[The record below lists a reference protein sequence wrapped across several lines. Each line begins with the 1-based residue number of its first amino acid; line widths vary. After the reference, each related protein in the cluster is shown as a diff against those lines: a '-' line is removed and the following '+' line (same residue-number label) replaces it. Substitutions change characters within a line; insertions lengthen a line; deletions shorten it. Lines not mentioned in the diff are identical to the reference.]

1 MCCEVLGL
9 PLYTMVDN
17 SDAALDAEDHFA
29 ELKRLIEDVDRV
41 SELEKVSHK
50 VLHQSTS
57 SAWHHQLAT
66 DVAIAL
72 KHGSPGPS
80 ASTCDVS
87 STADEV
93 YPEGKRRCSG
103 LMPKSTCRPTSS
115 ASSARQPQLRPQED
129 DEGAKIK
136 DEGFFN
142 PRAPLFRPAVTQKP
156 NRVSFFPRNAHECTM
171 RIQTHVH
178 VARLSC
184 SESVTIPED
193 LCKSGHSVGVVQ
205 ESSSW

>member
-1 MCCEVLGL
+1 
-9 PLYTMVDN
+9 MVD
-17 SDAALDAEDHFA
+17 SREAALDAAEHFA
-29 ELKRLIEDVDRV
+29 QLTRLIDDADRV
-41 SELEKVSHK
+41 AELEQVSHG
-50 VLHQSTS
+50 VLQQGTS

-66 DVAIAL
+66 DVAVAL
-72 KHGSPGPS
+72 EHGSPRPS
-80 ASTCDVS
+80 SSTCDVS

-115 ASSARQPQLRPQED
+115 ASSASQPQLRPQED

-156 NRVSFFPRNAHECTM
+156 NRVSFSHKTPTNAPCE
-171 RIQTHVH
+171 IQTHVH